1 MSITMLSTAATGI
14 KAGQET
20 LENIGNN
27 IANIGSRSFKRMTA
41 TSKDNFYHSGRSSS
55 SSAQG
60 SGSNI
65 SPIQIGTGCQVVSV
79 STDFSKGHKE
89 ETGRASDLYLD
100 GRGYF
105 KVRDSI
111 SSVNYA
117 SRSGDFKIDDRK
129 FFVTTEGYRLQAY
142 MHAQN
147 AMPTYRATVD
157 NGMLVYQKVDPL
169 DANAQGSIT
178 DVVMDYSLSTANNRL
193 VNDTGNAFTDEQINA
208 QAPTVK
214 SYNIDQTGNISF
226 VMTDDNIVTIGQI
239 LLMDFNDEQALTKE
253 GKALYSNFAA
263 AGPMPFD
270 LAHSKPG
277 SGRLAKVH
285 AGALESSNVDLTQEL
300 TSMMNEQK
308 RVQACARVFATAN
321 EISEEV
327 VNLKR

>member
-1 MSITMLSTAATGI
+1 MLSTAATGI
-14 KAGQET
+14 VAGQET
-20 LENIGNN
+20 LETIGNN
-27 IANIGSRSFKRMTA
+27 ITNIGSRSYKRVTA
-41 TSKDNFYHSGRSSS
+41 ASKDNFYHSKRSSS
-55 SSAQG
+55 SSSQG
-60 SGSNI
+60 VGSNI

-111 SSVNYA
+111 SGVDYA

-129 FFVTTEGYRLQAY
+129 YFVTTEGYRLQAY

-157 NGMLVYQKVDPL
+157 NGNLVYQKVDPV
-169 DANAQGSIT
+169 DANAAGSIT
-178 DVVMDYSLSTANNRL
+178 DVGMDYSVSTANNRL

-226 VMTDDNIVTIGQI
+226 VMTDDTIVTIAQV
-239 LLMDFNDEQALTKE
+239 LLMDFDDEQALTKE

-263 AGPMPFD
+263 AGSKEFD

-277 SGRLAKVH
+277 SGRLAKIH
-285 AGALESSNVDLTQEL
+285 AGALESSNVDLTQEF
-300 TSMMNEQK
+300 THMMSAQK
-308 RVQACARVFATAN
+308 VVQACARVVTTAN
-321 EISEEV
+321 EVYEEV

>member
-14 KAGQET
+14 VAGQGT

-27 IANIGSRSFKRMTA
+27 ITNIGSRSFKR
-41 TSKDNFYHSGRSSS
+41 TSVSVKDNFYHSERASSS
-55 SSAQG
+55 SPQG
-60 SGSNI
+60 GGSNI
-65 SPIQIGTGCQVVSV
+65 APIQIGTGCQVVSV
-79 STDFSKGHKE
+79 TTDFSKGHKE

-105 KVRDSI
+105 KVKDSI
-111 SSVNYA
+111 SNVDYA
-117 SRSGDFKIDDRK
+117 SRSGDFRIDDRK

-142 MHAQN
+142 MNVQA
-147 AMPTYRATVD
+147 AMPTYRAIVD
-157 NGMLVYQKVDPL
+157 NGNLVYERVDPVNP
-169 DANAQGSIT
+169 NAAGAIN
-178 DVVMDYSLSTANNRL
+178 DVVMDYSVNTDNNRL
-193 VNDTGNAFTDEQINA
+193 VNDTANAYTDAQINA

-226 VMTDDNIVTIGQI
+226 VMTDDNIVTIGQV

-263 AGPMPFD
+263 AGPLPFGVD
-270 LAHSKPG
+270 TSRPG

-285 AGALESSNVDLTQEL
+285 AGALESSNVDLTQEF
-300 TSMMNEQK
+300 TNMMGTQ
-308 RVQACARVFATAN
+308 RVVQACARVVTTAD
-321 EISEEV
+321 EVYQEV